1 MKLVQYQVMKIQSG
15 DLINLSQ
22 NPGATYQV
30 VNIDEFSDCVW
41 VRRWPV
47 APRRSPTFAV
57 PSGEIHLK
65 ALEVF

>member
-1 MKLVQYQVMKIQSG
+1 MKIQSG

-30 VNIDEFSDCVW
+30 VNIDEFSDSVW

-47 APRRSPTFAV
+47 APRSSPTFAV
-57 PSGEIHLK
+57 PSAEIQSK
-65 ALEVF
+65 ALEVI